1 MVKLKCNYCNN
12 KIKIYKKFYKC
23 INCNKVFKVSNNIFL
38 GLDENFQ
45 NNIKNWQDELADNY
59 LEVSAKTVGYRSSTQ
74 QNKIINAFFSAFKGI
89 PDGPTL
95 DIGCGH
101 GGFAEK
107 LNKKLNRK
115 LPYYGLDFSFKQL
128 SLGNDNVIKKFNA
141 DANNLPFGDDQFNFV
156 FSAEIIQN
164 ISKINQIV
172 SEMSRVCMPGGYV
185 GISTLNKHSLFR
197 KILNKVEFWS
207 LYHSKKTYFKARS
220 PNEICKI
227 AKNYDLLLI
236 EIIWIFSPTNI
247 LKNSKNINK
256 NKFLN
261 NLSNNFL
268 CVFKKV
274 N

>member
-101 GGFAEK
+101 GGCSNHVVSSQTCGRAALRNIPAYAGSSRDQP
-107 LNKKLNRK
+107 LN
-115 LPYYGLDFSFKQL
+115 
-128 SLGNDNVIKKFNA
+128 
-141 DANNLPFGDDQFNFV
+141 
-156 FSAEIIQN
+156 
-164 ISKINQIV
+164 
-172 SEMSRVCMPGGYV
+172 SR
-185 GISTLNKHSLFR
+185 
-197 KILNKVEFWS
+197 
-207 LYHSKKTYFKARS
+207 
-220 PNEICKI
+220 
-227 AKNYDLLLI
+227 
-236 EIIWIFSPTNI
+236 
-247 LKNSKNINK
+247 
-256 NKFLN
+256 
-261 NLSNNFL
+261 
-268 CVFKKV
+268 
-274 N
+274 